1 MNKSQSVGINPLQEK
16 NNKVFPYRL
25 SRQIILLDC
34 KRQKKSGRAGN
45 KRAVLRYKIAK
56 PKATEKWDYPFELL
70 SARRKD
76 SAKWA

>member
-1 MNKSQSVGINPLQEK
+1 MIPAASESETPIASCVDYPFRLQE
-16 NNKVFPYRL
+16 VR
-25 SRQIILLDC
+25 
-34 KRQKKSGRAGN
+34 KKSGRVGS

-76 SAKWA
+76 NAKWA